1 MTTLDVHPFQHPGL
15 SPDQYSHLNILS
27 GDISNE
33 ESIQTIF
40 SQANR
45 SGFGPINILIANTGT
60 TNESNDCPIWDM
72 PLDTW
77 ERAYQVNL
85 RGTFLA
91 TKHFLRAAR
100 ASQETLGKE
109 LDNLAIVVV
118 GSEKGKLIQGMKNE
132 IVRLNRNARINA
144 VTPERI
150 QDKPEDVARV
160 TSFLASHRAAG
171 HISGQCFNI
180 GTNMDGQLTWKNDI
194 TDKADSIQIPRSITK
209 RNKIR
214 VAVSID
220 LDAVSGW
227 LGTGKLQQH
236 DFTHHLN

>member
-1 MTTLDVHPFQHPGL
+1 
-15 SPDQYSHLNILS
+15 
-27 GDISNE
+27 
-33 ESIQTIF
+33 
-40 SQANR
+40 
-45 SGFGPINILIANTGT
+45 
-60 TNESNDCPIWDM
+60 M

-77 ERAYQVNL
+77 ERTYQVNL

-91 TKHFLRAAR
+91 NKHFLRAAH
-100 ASQETLGKE
+100 ASQKTLGKE

-118 GSEKGKLIQGMKNE
+118 GSETGKLIRGVKNE

-144 VTPERI
+144 VTPGCI

-160 TSFLASHRAAG
+160 TAFLASHRAAG

-180 GTNMDGQLTWKNDI
+180 DRNMEGQLTWKNDT

-209 RNKIR
+209 RNIIR

-227 LGTGKLQQH
+227 LGTGRLQQQQQQH
-236 DFTHHLN
+236 DFTYLN

>member
-1 MTTLDVHPFQHPGL
+1 M
-15 SPDQYSHLNILS
+15 
-27 GDISNE
+27 
-33 ESIQTIF
+33 
-40 SQANR
+40 
-45 SGFGPINILIANTGT
+45 
-60 TNESNDCPIWDM
+60 
-72 PLDTW
+72 DTW
-77 ERAYQVNL
+77 EKTYQVNV
-85 RGTFLA
+85 RGTFLVI
-91 TKHFLRAAR
+91 KHFLRAAR

-118 GSEKGKLIQGMKNE
+118 GSETGKLIRGVKNE

-144 VTPERI
+144 VTPGCI

-160 TSFLASHRAAG
+160 TAFLASHRAAG

-180 GTNMDGQLTWKNDI
+180 DRNMEGQLTWKNDT

-227 LGTGKLQQH
+227 LGTGKLQQQ
-236 DFTHHLN
+236 